1 MPEYILGI
9 DFGEKR
15 IGLAVGQTVIRQA
28 QALTTLNHDGGFW
41 QQLQAVIDE
50 WQVRQLVFGLPL
62 GADGEEQEITRRVRN
77 FANKTNQQTGL
88 PVHFMDERYS
98 SYAAERAF
106 QEGRAAGLKKAKQKS
121 QLDAMAA
128 QIILQSWFDQ
138 GDTE

>member
-15 IGLAVGQTVIRQA
+15 IGLAVGQTLNRQA
-28 QALTTLNHDGGFW
+28 QALKILNNDGGFA

-50 WQVRQLVFGLPL
+50 WQVSQLVFGLPL
-62 GADGEEQEITRRVRN
+62 GVAGEEQEITRRVKN
-77 FANKTNQQTGL
+77 FARKTSQQTGL
-88 PVHFMDERYS
+88 PVHFIDERYS

-106 QEGRAAGLKKAKQKS
+106 QQDRAAGLKKAKQKI

-138 GDTE
+138 GDTT

>member
-1 MPEYILGI
+1 MPEYVLGI

-15 IGLAVGQTVIRQA
+15 IGLAVGQTLTRQA
-28 QALTTLNHDGGFW
+28 QALTTLPNNGEFW
-41 QQLQAVIDE
+41 HQLGVVIDE

-62 GADGEEQEITRRVRN
+62 GTDGEEQEITRRVRN
-77 FANKTNQQTGL
+77 FANKTSQQTGL

-98 SYAAERAF
+98 SYVAERAF
-106 QEGRAAGLKKAKQKS
+106 QQDRAAGLKKAKQKS

-138 GDTE
+138 GDTA